1 MLLPGLSL
9 DLALLDLCLQL
20 IPSVLQLLQ
29 QLLIRD
35 ALDLV
40 ERNIRLSFLGAPV
53 VAAFHGS
60 DHLLVL
66 LVDLLHLSSGVG
78 QLYLQELDLLLPD
91 GLVLEGLMLLALGLF
106 LCLLELGGELTDM
119 GCELL
124 DSLQGL
130 LMRGLHVVVPL
141 ESTQSAFHVLDLI
154 LGSLQH
160 GPVGSF
166 LGLLLG
172 LQRVNGCVF
181 LDDFSFKLPNTFSFL
196 VELELKGFDF
206 ILEFLGDSA

>member
-1 MLLPGLSL
+1 
-9 DLALLDLCLQL
+9 
-20 IPSVLQLLQ
+20 
-29 QLLIRD
+29 
-35 ALDLV
+35 
-40 ERNIRLSFLGAPV
+40 
-53 VAAFHGS
+53 
-60 DHLLVL
+60 VL